1 MLRLAV
7 HAPPWIFPVTRDE
20 YLIRALDEAIE
31 RES

>member
-1 MLRLAV
+1 MLPLAV